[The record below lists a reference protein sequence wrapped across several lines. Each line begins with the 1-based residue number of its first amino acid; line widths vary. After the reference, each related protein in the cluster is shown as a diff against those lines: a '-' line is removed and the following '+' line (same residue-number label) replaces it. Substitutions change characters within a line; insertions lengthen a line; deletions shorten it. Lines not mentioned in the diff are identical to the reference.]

1 MWAKKLAGP
10 TLSEVPVNQGL
21 SHNFKWVSHT
31 DKWDS
36 NMPTAI
42 LDERGRV
49 VLPRELADELGVSKG
64 DMVVFERKGKDFVVM
79 RASSKKERLEEVM
92 DWNPER
98 TGKPEVTAPKDMK
111 GIWKT

>member
-1 MWAKKLAGP
+1 MG
-10 TLSEVPVNQGL
+10 
-21 SHNFKWVSHT
+21 F
-31 DKWDS
+31 

-49 VLPRELADELGVSKG
+49 VLPKELADELGVSKG
-64 DMVVFERKGKDFVVM
+64 DMIVFEKRGKDFVLA
-79 RASSKKERLEEVM
+79 RAASKKERLDEMM

-98 TGKPEVTAPKDMK
+98 TGKPERVSPKSMK

>member
-1 MWAKKLAGP
+1 MGFP
-10 TLSEVPVNQGL
+10 T
-21 SHNFKWVSHT
+21 WVGGIE
-31 DKWDS
+31 
-36 NMPTAI
+36 MPTAI

-49 VLPRELADELGVSKG
+49 VLPKELADELGVSKG
-64 DMVVFERKGKDFVVM
+64 DVVVFERKGKDFVVM

-98 TGKPEVTAPKDMK
+98 TGKPEVTSPKDMK